1 MQDKSSQQ
9 SDNNIF
15 TADKCET
22 TSDHHE
28 HISDEGA
35 LVSCDDGV
43 RAFQGFINGLLL
55 SSILWVIITI
65 VFLFFVDT
73 NFFH

>member
-1 MQDKSSQQ
+1 MQDKSIQQ
-9 SDNNIF
+9 SDNNMF

-43 RAFQGFINGLLL
+43 RAFQGFISGLLL
-55 SSILWVIITI
+55 SFLLWVIITI

-73 NFFH
+73 NFLH

>member
-1 MQDKSSQQ
+1 MQDKSIQQ
-9 SDNNIF
+9 SDNNMFI
-15 TADKCET
+15 ADKCET

-35 LVSCDDGV
+35 RVSCDYGV
-43 RAFQGFINGLLL
+43 RVFQGLINGLLL
-55 SSILWVIITI
+55 SSLLWVIITI

-73 NFFH
+73 NFLH

>member
-43 RAFQGFINGLLL
+43 REFQGLIIGLLL
-55 SSILWVIITI
+55 SPLLWLTIIMTI
-65 VFLFFVDT
+65 RVGVFVFFGY
-73 NFFH
+73 